1 MFILG
6 ALLFIIYILDTC
18 QNEKIKALA
27 NIRAGGPKYTKYNR
41 VHMSLKGTC
50 KILLVVSLHLI
61 MSVPC
66 M

>member
-1 MFILG
+1 MFISG
-6 ALLFIIYILDTC
+6 ALLFILYILDIC

-27 NIRAGGPKYTKYNR
+27 DIMAGGPKYTKYNR

-50 KILLVVSLHLI
+50 NLMLVVSLHLI

>member
-6 ALLFIIYILDTC
+6 ALLFILYILDTC

-27 NIRAGGPKYTKYNR
+27 NIRAGGPKYSR